1 MQIGVHHIH
10 AGWRRI
16 RACAGQQHLH
26 PQACSTEPSWASA
39 LRVRVDVGRL
49 QTEPRA
55 SSRKRTVSVDTAM
68 PVLRPGQVAG
78 SGVD

>member
-1 MQIGVHHIH
+1 MQIGVHHIR

-26 PQACSTEPSWASA
+26 PQACSTEPPWASA
-39 LRVRVDVGRL
+39 LRVWVDVGRL
-49 QTEPRA
+49 QTEP
-55 SSRKRTVSVDTAM
+55 SRKRTVSADTAM